1 MVCGFWFDNTLT
13 ILSPGSVDLVILGAE
28 LSPGQSCQVNCLAPF
43 EGPGFEARLGTRFSK
58 ENYEKVHEYFH
69 FQNFINRGFW
79 ELLIKLR
86 LAGVLLERN
95 QRQIVS
101 WQSTPSW
108 KILRWILDR
117 APPKLKQKRSQTL
130 ILNLVLCFFLVSP
143 PTAECQIDAKSTSS
157 SGHHRTAVDA
167 RWGAQPTIRC
177 RRVPWLQM
185 RKPFV
190 FLVPRCGPR
199 VHSNEKNS
207 GKVITSFFWTW
218 YYHRYDSWYLLVHE
232 EVSNF
237 GCFVADP
244 WYFPNK
250 YLQVRRSECLS
261 PTARCPVLCRSPFLM
276 AIPMPVANGAAT
288 KVLGDRIFPRFPCK
302 FFGCGGCR
310 LLFW

>member
-130 ILNLVLCFFLVSP
+130 ILNSVLCFFLVSP
-143 PTAECQIDAKSTSS
+143 PTAECQIDPKSTSS

-185 RKPFV
+185 RGPPFFFWYRGV
-190 FLVPRCGPR
+190 GVTGPLKWN
-199 VHSNEKNS
+199 SNS
-207 GKVITSFFWTW
+207 WKVITSIFW
-218 YYHRYDSWYLLVHE
+218 DMILSSSW
-232 EVSNF
+232 F
-237 GCFVADP
+237 MIF
-244 WYFPNK
+244 
-250 YLQVRRSECLS
+250 VRRRGLKFRVFCSRSLIFPKEISAGAPLRVSEPNCTL
-261 PTARCPVLCRSPFLM
+261 PC
-276 AIPMPVANGAAT
+276 PMPEPIPYGYTNASGEWRCDQGAGGQNLP
-288 KVLGDRIFPRFPCK
+288 KVSL
-302 FFGCGGCR
+302 
-310 LLFW
+310 

>member
-58 ENYEKVHEYFH
+58 ENYEMVHEYFH

-130 ILNLVLCFFLVSP
+130 ILNSVLCFFFGFP
-143 PTAECQIDAKSTSS
+143 PNSRMPNWCQIYQQFWTPPDRCWCQVRCPADHTVPEGSLV
-157 SGHHRTAVDA
+157 ANEE
-167 RWGAQPTIRC
+167 TIC
-177 RRVPWLQM
+177 FFATEVS
-185 RKPFV
+185 
-190 FLVPRCGPR
+190 CR
-199 VHSNEKNS
+199 VHSNEIRTVGRWS
-207 GKVITSFFWTW
+207 HHFFGLEILSSLW
-218 YYHRYDSWYLLVHE
+218 
-232 EVSNF
+232 F
-237 GCFVADP
+237 MIF
-244 WYFPNK
+244 
-250 YLQVRRSECLS
+250 VRRRGLKFLVFCSRSLIFPKQISAGAPLRVSEPNCTL
-261 PTARCPVLCRSPFLM
+261 PC
-276 AIPMPVANGAAT
+276 PMPEPIPYGYTNASGEWRCDQGAGGQNLP
-288 KVLGDRIFPRFPCK
+288 KVSL
-302 FFGCGGCR
+302 
-310 LLFW
+310 

>member
-1 MVCGFWFDNTLT
+1 MDIWGFGSKLPFEWESIIMVCGFWFDNTLT

-130 ILNLVLCFFLVSP
+130 ILNSVLCFFFGFP
-143 PTAECQIDAKSTSS
+143 PNSRMPNWCQIY
-157 SGHHRTAVDA
+157 
-167 RWGAQPTIRC
+167 Q
-177 RRVPWLQM
+177 Q
-185 RKPFV
+185 
-190 FLVPRCGPR
+190 
-199 VHSNEKNS
+199 
-207 GKVITSFFWTW
+207 FWTPP
-218 YYHRYDSWYLLVHE
+218 D
-232 EVSNF
+232 
-237 GCFVADP
+237 
-244 WYFPNK
+244 
-250 YLQVRRSECLS
+250 
-261 PTARCPVLCRSPFLM
+261 RC
-276 AIPMPVANGAAT
+276 
-288 KVLGDRIFPRFPCK
+288 
-302 FFGCGGCR
+302 
-310 LLFW
+310 